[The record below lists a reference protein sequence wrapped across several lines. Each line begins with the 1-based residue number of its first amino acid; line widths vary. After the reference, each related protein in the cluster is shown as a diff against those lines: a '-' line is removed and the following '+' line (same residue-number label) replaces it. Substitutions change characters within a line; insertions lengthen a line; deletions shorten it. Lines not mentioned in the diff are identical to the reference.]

1 MTRSMADVDELCNV
15 LEEKLVL
22 VNIDK
27 QEINFYEFEIQKSK
41 KINTKRAQTEIKT
54 YFWKP
59 KKMSVILKSEKNWDV
74 EDRATFD
81 REYRILSS
89 LKHKNI
95 VQVFGYTLIT
105 SNSESPER
113 FALVIELA
121 AGSLYDYLDEK
132 TTPTTKFG
140 WLTDIASAVD
150 YLHNGAIVKTLH
162 RDLKPHNVLVFTRL
176 LQNASLSRNT
186 ARKVENKF
194 KTL

>member
-41 KINTKRAQTEIKT
+41 KIKAKTEIKT

-81 REYRILSS
+81 RE
-89 LKHKNI
+89 
-95 VQVFGYTLIT
+95 
-105 SNSESPER
+105 
-113 FALVIELA
+113 
-121 AGSLYDYLDEK
+121 
-132 TTPTTKFG
+132 
-140 WLTDIASAVD
+140 
-150 YLHNGAIVKTLH
+150 
-162 RDLKPHNVLVFTRL
+162 
-176 LQNASLSRNT
+176 
-186 ARKVENKF
+186 
-194 KTL
+194 